1 MIRESIRT
9 KFSKKKKIS
18 EASLPPGYYT
28 LGDGH
33 VHKIPTTGYSKWY
46 KRGDYK
52 FRYNNATKEIEAYYI
67 ESMIDS
73 MGLSFLNWV
82 ENPDYWVDY
91 YLKEIEDTAEYEN
104 MYGESTELREDQS
117 YVIAY
122 REGGQDKYSSVQAQ
136 SSSDAL
142 KIFNAAIDKAGRNV
156 SNAHIAVEDVE
167 LNEDLPPMRTYN
179 VVRVVDGEPTI
190 LTTLEAR
197 NDAEAKANLIIA
209 LLDAGYYEDEV
220 EPEIANGVI
229 TAQLK
234 ESAQEDFYL
243 GDDDGYYVVAEY
255 TPGDAETGIEGD
267 RFDPLFPID
276 AISYEDALSK
286 FISVARSKG
295 YQDVDNLLVIT
306 PTKKDMEE
314 WGFLECDQIKEA
326 TEDKKLYKVEY
337 NYNYVEELEDA
348 PFVRSAVFKGSKY
361 IKAYSPEDAVNKV
374 IDMSD
379 EIANSTPNM
388 EGTPYGLEV
397 VGVWDSEEDFA
408 NQYKHA
414 NIDVIE
420 CDSKVNEALEDD
432 PEVADQEYTSAA
444 TSINSSKLP
453 AIFKMVKFNPGT
465 INLDYG
471 GGKFDNATQYLQ
483 DEYDVTNLVYD
494 PYNRSSDHNSEV
506 LSIVRN
512 NGGADTITC
521 SNVLNVIK
529 EPEARMAVLRNCKNY
544 LKNGGKA
551 YFTVY
556 EGSADGAEG
565 PTKAGYQLNKKTADY
580 VEEIEKVF
588 SNVTRKGKLIIAEG
602 ISVNARVIDGNL
614 REDYMDP
621 EEVGVTLEDLKN
633 AQYSASFMNDRAEV
647 HIDGR
652 TYVKTGEDKWEYIP
666 AQPHAL
672 GYKVTT
678 DRLWSMIQAAEA
690 VDFYP

>member
-67 ESMIDS
+67 ENMIDS

-267 RFDPLFPID
+267 RFDPLFPIY

-286 FISVARSKG
+286 LMK
-295 YQDVDNLLVIT
+295 
-306 PTKKDMEE
+306 
-314 WGFLECDQIKEA
+314 
-326 TEDKKLYKVEY
+326 
-337 NYNYVEELEDA
+337 
-348 PFVRSAVFKGSKY
+348 
-361 IKAYSPEDAVNKV
+361 
-374 IDMSD
+374 
-379 EIANSTPNM
+379 
-388 EGTPYGLEV
+388 
-397 VGVWDSEEDFA
+397 
-408 NQYKHA
+408 
-414 NIDVIE
+414 
-420 CDSKVNEALEDD
+420 
-432 PEVADQEYTSAA
+432 
-444 TSINSSKLP
+444 
-453 AIFKMVKFNPGT
+453 
-465 INLDYG
+465 
-471 GGKFDNATQYLQ
+471 
-483 DEYDVTNLVYD
+483 
-494 PYNRSSDHNSEV
+494 
-506 LSIVRN
+506 
-512 NGGADTITC
+512 
-521 SNVLNVIK
+521 
-529 EPEARMAVLRNCKNY
+529 
-544 LKNGGKA
+544 
-551 YFTVY
+551 
-556 EGSADGAEG
+556 
-565 PTKAGYQLNKKTADY
+565 
-580 VEEIEKVF
+580 
-588 SNVTRKGKLIIAEG
+588 
-602 ISVNARVIDGNL
+602 
-614 REDYMDP
+614 
-621 EEVGVTLEDLKN
+621 
-633 AQYSASFMNDRAEV
+633 
-647 HIDGR
+647 
-652 TYVKTGEDKWEYIP
+652 
-666 AQPHAL
+666 
-672 GYKVTT
+672 
-678 DRLWSMIQAAEA
+678 
-690 VDFYP
+690 